1 MAEISDQELAVLRGS
16 RALLDKLLSP
26 KTRRKV
32 EPLIKEHF
40 PDEVVTTDDVMAPYT
55 AEVSD
60 LKKMFTEFVD
70 GEKGKKL
77 DDALSRDIESLKE
90 KRSFTDEGIEKLKK
104 YRVER
109 QLPSIMDA
117 ADLWDHRNP
126 PQQQEPSLISPTDW
140 GFGRKTDDKDIE
152 LLFKDKDAW
161 AEKEAQKAWNEE
173 SRKRG
178 QIIT

>member
-1 MAEISDQELAVLRGS
+1 MAEISDQELQILRGS

-40 PDEVVTTDDVMAPYT
+40 PEEVVTQDDILAPYT
-55 AEVSD
+55 DEVKD
-60 LKKMFTEFVD
+60 LKKMFTEFVE

-77 DDALSRDIESLKE
+77 DDQLSRDIESLKND
-90 KRSFTDEGIEKLKK
+90 RSFTEEGIEKLKK
-104 YRVER
+104 YMVER

-117 ADLWDHRNP
+117 ADLWEHRNP
-126 PQQQEPSLISPTDW
+126 PKQQEPSIMAPTDW
-140 GFGRKTDDKDIE
+140 GFGRKTDDKDLE
-152 LLFKDKDAW
+152 LLFKDEDAW
-161 AEKEAQKAWNEE
+161 AEREAQRAWNEE
-173 SRKRG
+173 SRKKG